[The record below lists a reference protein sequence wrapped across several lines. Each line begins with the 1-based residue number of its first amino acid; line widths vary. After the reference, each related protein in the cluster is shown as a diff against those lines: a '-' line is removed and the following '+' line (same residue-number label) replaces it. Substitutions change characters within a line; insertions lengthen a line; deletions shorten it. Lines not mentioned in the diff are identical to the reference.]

1 MKLLLPTD
9 GSTYSE
15 NAAMVAGRIAKKH
28 NAEIVIVHVVEDKG
42 LGRKSWR
49 ETGAEQVI
57 TSIKEKLI
65 SMGCEASKLH
75 AEIVDGHAPEKIVKT
90 ARMHKVDRI
99 IIGTSGHTGIK
110 KIMGSVTQK
119 VLQISDTLVLVVP
132 PDYKVEA

>member
-15 NAAMVAGRIAKKH
+15 NAAMVAGRIAKRH

-42 LGRKSWR
+42 LGRKTWR

-57 TSIKEKLI
+57 SSIREKLI
-65 SMGCEASKLH
+65 TIGCEAGKIH
-75 AEIVDGHAPEKIVKT
+75 AEIVDGNAPEKIVDT

-99 IIGTSGHTGIK
+99 VIGTSGHTGIK

-132 PDYKVEA
+132 PYYRIEG

>member
-15 NAAMVAGRIAKKH
+15 NAAMVAGRIAKRH

-42 LGRKSWR
+42 LGRKAWR

-57 TSIKEKLI
+57 SNIKDILI
-65 SMGCEASKLH
+65 SMGCEAPKLH

-90 ARMHKVDRI
+90 ARMHNVDRI
-99 IIGTSGHTGIK
+99 VIGTSGHTGIK

-132 PDYKVEA
+132 PDYNVEE

>member
-42 LGRKSWR
+42 LGRKAWR
-49 ETGAEQVI
+49 DSGAEQVI
-57 TSIKEKLI
+57 SSIKEKLVSI
-65 SMGCEASKLH
+65 GCEEAKLH
-75 AEIVDGHAPEKIVKT
+75 AEIVDGNAPEKIVKT

-99 IIGTSGHTGIK
+99 VIGTSGHTGIK

-132 PDYKVEA
+132 PDYKIKT